1 MRLGPLLL
9 IASIYL
15 ALAGLGFIFAP
26 LAFGAGAVPADP
38 SPALVHYLRL
48 FGSPFLGIAVLD
60 WKARNA
66 APSPLRHAV
75 VLGNLVGFATIAA
88 LDILGLFTGAREV
101 TKVFAAIHAAFTFA
115 FLWAWR
121 AGRSGGR

>member
-1 MRLGPLLL
+1 
-9 IASIYL
+9 
-15 ALAGLGFIFAP
+15 
-26 LAFGAGAVPADP
+26 
-38 SPALVHYLRL
+38 
-48 FGSPFLGIAVLD
+48 VLD